1 VSRAFR
7 VKGLN
12 ALTRRGGKG
21 GGGWGLPA
29 SNIQD
34 PRSHGL
40 SGLLATAYLV
50 GSASRACARGHAC
63 ARVCERAPPA
73 CVRARAPAR
82 TRAPARSWGHQRR
95 PMPAVVSASFMDV
108 CPLAAGIVQTP
119 TQAMCP
125 LSKGKRP
132 ERHGTVLPSPTVLQS
147 LTGLGFS
154 PDAVPSAEALGYFQR
169 VPRPLH
175 SGGNPMSIGRGEPYT
190 FAQCPPIS
198 TIGCRRIVRRRV
210 RSCWIVFSTTSRRD
224 ALRSIRRR
232 RMRFWNCST
241 GAM

>member
-1 VSRAFR
+1 MERDLRARFFGGAQAFHLGNAPGGR
-7 VKGLN
+7 V
-12 ALTRRGGKG
+12 
-21 GGGWGLPA
+21 
-29 SNIQD
+29 
-34 PRSHGL
+34 
-40 SGLLATAYLV
+40 
-50 GSASRACARGHAC
+50 
-63 ARVCERAPPA
+63 PPA
-73 CVRARAPAR
+73 PALRAAQLGTRNPA
-82 TRAPARSWGHQRR
+82 TL
-95 PMPAVVSASFMDV
+95 F
-108 CPLAAGIVQTP
+108 LELLETP

-125 LSKGKRP
+125 LSKWKRP
-132 ERHGTVLPSPTVLQS
+132 ERHGTVLPS
-147 LTGLGFS
+147 LTGLGFP

-224 ALRSIRRR
+224 ASRSIRRR